1 MRHESDCVNGQH
13 NVRRLRCGRRAFCR
27 LAAGAAVATGVGPW
41 TLAAPPAFALQYVL
55 GSSMYGKAP
64 LADLLPEVA
73 KTGAR
78 HVDLWTMPHGN
89 QREQLDALGQEKF
102 FALATSHRVRLG
114 MTTRYD
120 LGPFG
125 LREETAFVA
134 KLGGR
139 LIVTGS
145 AGPKNVAGKEAKAA
159 VARFVE
165 QMKPHLAAAEASG
178 VTIAIENHANALVAT
193 ADSIRYFAD
202 LSPSP
207 RLGIALAPYHLPQDE
222 TQLAR
227 LIGDLGPKL
236 AHFYAWQYG
245 RGCMRPM
252 PKAEELEQMPGRG
265 RLDFRPLLAAL
276 RKIEYRGWIEIFMHP
291 TPRGIPILPTV
302 AEVTAE
308 INRARSYLQDC
319 LT

>member
-1 MRHESDCVNGQH
+1 MIRF
-13 NVRRLRCGRRAFCR
+13 RCGRRAFVR
-27 LAAGAAVATGVGPW
+27 LAAGTAVAAGLRERG
-41 TLAAPPAFALQYVL
+41 LAAPPAFALQYVL
-55 GSSMYGKAP
+55 GSSMYGRTS

-73 KTGAR
+73 KTGAK

-89 QREQLDALGQEKF
+89 QREQLDAMGQERF
-102 FALATSHRVRLG
+102 AALAASHKVRLG

-125 LREETAFVA
+125 LRDEVSFVA
-134 KLGGR
+134 RLGGR

-145 AGPKNVAGKEAKAA
+145 VGPKNVAGKEARTA
-159 VARFVE
+159 VARFIE

-193 ADSIRYFAD
+193 ADSIRYFAE

-207 RLGIALAPYHLPQDE
+207 LLGIALAPYHLPQDE
-222 TQLAR
+222 AQLAR
-227 LIGDLGPKL
+227 LIEDLGPKL

-252 PKAEELEQMPGRG
+252 PKAEEIEQMPGRG
-265 RLDFRPLLAAL
+265 KLDFRPLLAAL
-276 RKIEYRGWIEIFMHP
+276 KKIQYRGWTEVFMHP

-308 INRARSYLQDC
+308 INRARSHLQDC
-319 LT
+319 LN

>member
-1 MRHESDCVNGQH
+1 V
-13 NVRRLRCGRRAFCR
+13 
-27 LAAGAAVATGVGPW
+27 AAGLADGG
-41 TLAAPPAFALQYVL
+41 LAAPPAFALQYVL
-55 GSSMYGKAP
+55 GSSMYGKTS

-73 KTGAR
+73 KTGAK

-89 QREQLDALGQEKF
+89 QREQLDAMGQEQF
-102 FALATSHRVRLG
+102 AALAASHKVRLG

-125 LREETAFVA
+125 LRDEISFVA

-145 AGPKNVAGKEAKAA
+145 VGPKNVAGREAKTA
-159 VARFVE
+159 VARFIE

-193 ADSIRYFAD
+193 ADSIRYFAE

-207 RLGIALAPYHLPQDE
+207 RLGVALAPYHLPQDE
-222 TQLAR
+222 AQLAR
-227 LIGDLGPKL
+227 LIEDLGPKL

-252 PKAEELEQMPGRG
+252 PKAEEIEQMPGRG
-265 RLDFRPLLAAL
+265 KLDFRPLLAAL
-276 RKIEYRGWIEIFMHP
+276 KKIQYRGWTEVFMHP

-319 LT
+319 LNQP

>member
-1 MRHESDCVNGQH
+1 MPHTLS
-13 NVRRLRCGRRAFCR
+13 RCHFGRRTFCR
-27 LAAGAAVATGVGPW
+27 MVGGAAAAAALGGQTS
-41 TLAAPPAFALQYVL
+41 AAPTAFALEYVL
-55 GSSMYGKAP
+55 GSSMYGKTS
-64 LADLLPEVA
+64 LAELLPEVG
-73 KTGAR
+73 KTGSPF
-78 HVDLWTMPHGN
+78 VDLWTMPHGN
-89 QREQLDALGQEKF
+89 QREQVDTLGVEKF
-102 FALATSHRVRLG
+102 VVLAAKHRVRLG

-125 LREETAFVA
+125 LRDEIAWVG

-145 AGPKNVAGKEAKAA
+145 AGPKNVSGKEAKTA
-159 VARFVE
+159 VARFIE
-165 QMKPHLAAAEASG
+165 QMKPHLAAAEASN

-193 ADSIRYFAD
+193 PDSIRYFGE

-252 PKAEELEQMPGRG
+252 PKAEEIEQMPGRG
-265 RLDFRPLLAAL
+265 KLDFRPLLRAL
-276 RKIEYRGWIEIFMHP
+276 KKIGYRGWTEVFMHP

-308 INRARSYLQDC
+308 INRARSYLEDC
-319 LT
+319 MKDIAHE